1 MRTKYLDV
9 FLAFVLRKQS
19 GATTLMFAI
28 MFPLLLMFF
37 SVALDGARFQTSRAR
52 LADAMNQGV
61 LAIAVDDTC
70 DYVADSLC
78 NRKPENLQ
86 MLRRYLNYY
95 LPDVTFPD
103 ADLRVIVNLNRDKLK
118 TLTSIDYNAQGTA
131 KSHPMFKSYREVGF
145 NDDIYLRADST
156 VGSVRKNFKNKSI
169 STDYVFVVDIS
180 SSMLEYINKLDKKY
194 IKYELLKEVVTDFS
208 DKILA
213 NNIKN
218 TIGIVPFN
226 VGVPVK
232 LDKNNFWGGKETGC
246 SFMGRIKKEY
256 MQVNNKN
263 IDLSFWYNKSF
274 SAGANNIYKQN
285 ELVTSVYTNILR
297 SYLKLDYNDVV
308 SNKEWCYK
316 YYEKNGE
323 DILSC
328 DADRRANVF
337 KHRKEFDNTYDKVK
351 HLWELMNGR
360 SYLYLNVLNAKT
372 IDIEETLKDSN
383 LFSDESVTTF
393 TYFPYHERDGLLN
406 KMCYDHDYMLG
417 LSELNPDGVSE
428 QTKSVFVSYVKE
440 IKSPP
445 SYLIE
450 LSSDIKII
458 EEFKKMKAPGGDTDT
473 SSGLLRSLPVI
484 AKGNNPR
491 KVIIMVTDGEDSGNA
506 EALTNLLHDPK
517 NNICGK
523 IRQGLL
529 NYRKMPKTTDAE
541 IYYISLGR
549 EGNFDKRMKFWRDNC
564 VGENNAFVATDYN
577 TLMQSLLTISKE
589 NRINFVD
596 ASENNL

>member
-1 MRTKYLDV
+1 MKTKYLDV
-9 FLAFVLRKQS
+9 FLAFLLCKQS

-37 SVALDGARFQTSRAR
+37 SVALDGARFQASRAR

-61 LAIAVDDTC
+61 LAVAVDDTC
-70 DYVADSLC
+70 DYVADSSC
-78 NRKPENLQ
+78 SRKVENKQ
-86 MLRRYLNYY
+86 MLESYLNYY

-103 ADLRVIVNLNRDKLK
+103 TDLDVIVNLNRDKLK
-118 TLTSIDYNAQGTA
+118 TLTSIDYNARGTA

-145 NDDIYLRADST
+145 SDDIYIRADST
-156 VGSVRKNFKNKSI
+156 VGSVRKNFKQKSI
-169 STDYVFVVDIS
+169 PTDYVFVVDIS
-180 SSMLEYINKLDKKY
+180 SSMLDSINKLDKKY
-194 IKYELLKEVVTDFS
+194 TKYELLKEVVTDFS
-208 DKILA
+208 REILA

-218 TIGIVPFN
+218 AIGIVPFN

-232 LDKNNFWGGKETGC
+232 LDKNNLWGGKETGC
-246 SFMGRIKKEY
+246 SFMGVIKKEY
-256 MQVNNKN
+256 MGGNNKN

-274 SAGANNIYKQN
+274 SEGASDIYKQN
-285 ELVTSVYTNILR
+285 ELVTSIYTNLVR
-297 SYLKLDYNDVV
+297 SYLDLDYNDVV
-308 SNKEWCYK
+308 SNKGWCYK
-316 YYEKNGE
+316 NYKKNGE
-323 DILSC
+323 AILSC

-337 KHRKEFDNTYDKVK
+337 KYRKEFDGAYDKVR
-351 HLWELMNGR
+351 HLWELINGNN
-360 SYLYLNVLNAKT
+360 YLYLNVLNAKT
-372 IDIEETLKDSN
+372 IDLEETMKESN

-393 TYFPYHERDGLLN
+393 TYFPYHESDGLLN
-406 KMCYDHDYMLG
+406 KMCYDHGYMSG
-417 LSELNPDGVSE
+417 LPEFNNGKVSE
-428 QTKSVFVSYVKE
+428 RAKSLFVSYAKE
-440 IKSPP
+440 IKAPP

-450 LSSDIKII
+450 LSSNIKII
-458 EEFKKMKAPGGDTDT
+458 EEFKKMNISGGNTDT

-506 EALTNLLHDPK
+506 VALTNLLHDPK

-523 IRQGLL
+523 VKQGLL
-529 NYRKMPKTTDAE
+529 NYRKTPKTTDME